1 MDNRIE
7 ILPDVFL
14 TSVQTDK
21 FKTGCFSVNL
31 LRPMRR
37 EEASANA
44 LIPSV
49 LLRGSERWPDIRA
62 ISARLDEL
70 YGASVGTLVRKKGE
84 MQMTGFFA
92 DYIED
97 ALAGEPVVLRGAGLR
112 EPYAAAPEAGKRLL
126 PRGRGQERKAQPCQR
141 HRGRASTTSAA
152 MRSHSCWGRC
162 VPARPTALRGLASWR
177 TWSARTSGAFLRI
190 TMKFWRIRA
199 WRSSTWAEKRLRTR
213 RRPVREAL
221 KELPRGV
228 CTAVGTSV
236 RGAGGDSAREGRDDG
251 RCAGKACHRTSYRLH
266 GGGRGLSGGC

>member
-44 LIPSV
+44 LIPSI

-97 ALAGEPVVLRGAGLR
+97 ALA
-112 EPYAAAPEAGKRLL
+112 
-126 PRGRGQERKAQPCQR
+126 
-141 HRGRASTTSAA
+141 
-152 MRSHSCWGRC
+152 
-162 VPARPTALRGLASWR
+162 
-177 TWSARTSGAFLRI
+177 
-190 TMKFWRIRA
+190 
-199 WRSSTWAEKRLRTR
+199 
-213 RRPVREAL
+213 
-221 KELPRGV
+221 
-228 CTAVGTSV
+228 
-236 RGAGGDSAREGRDDG
+236 
-251 RCAGKACHRTSYRLH
+251 
-266 GGGRGLSGGC
+266 